1 MSGEI
6 AGAAEDDLVT
16 VGEEGAGFS
25 GGKGDWLGPVAGELE
40 KASSSGFGR
49 AGDSSCG
56 EDVSDLKVAAVA
68 GVMGYQL
75 GRAPVEILGVA
86 LA

>member
-25 GGKGDWLGPVAGELE
+25 GGKGDWLGSVAGELE
-40 KASSSGFGR
+40 KASSSGFGW